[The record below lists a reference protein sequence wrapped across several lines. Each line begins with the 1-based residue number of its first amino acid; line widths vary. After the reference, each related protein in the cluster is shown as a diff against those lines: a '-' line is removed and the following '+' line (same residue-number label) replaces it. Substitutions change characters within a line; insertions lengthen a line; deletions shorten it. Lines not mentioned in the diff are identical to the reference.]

1 MVFGGGPF
9 LIGSGYVRIRMD
21 QKLEAQAGERFAES
35 ASLATEAVTSIRTV
49 ASLTMESE
57 ILKEYS
63 NSMDVIVRTATR
75 GFFITMLPYALSQSV
90 DFLVLALGFWYG
102 ELIFD
107 FKQRVRE
114 ILMKFSRI
122 ETVGKL

>member
-1 MVFGGGPF
+1 
-9 LIGSGYVRIRMD
+9 MD